1 MSMLNIPLFD
11 AMGAKMTYLDR
22 KNTVISENIAN
33 ADMPGYRAKEMKTM
47 DFGKVLDRVMQD
59 GTSKVKVDKVS
70 MMTTDPKHLPLP
82 GVSADAKTLQSR
94 MTYEVAPNENSVIIE
109 EQMVKANEVQMD
121 YSLMTNLL
129 RKNMGMLYTALGRN

>member
-33 ADMPGYRAKEMKTM
+33 ADMPGYRAKDMSKI
-47 DFGKVLDRVMQD
+47 DFGKVLDKAIQRD
-59 GTSKVKVDKVS
+59 AGKLAPVKLE
-70 MMTTDPKHLPLP
+70 TTNAKHMPLP
-82 GVSADAKTLQSR
+82 GMAANAKTMNAR
-94 MTYEVAPNENSVIIE
+94 MTYEVSPNENSVILE

-121 YSLMTNLL
+121 YNLMTNLL
-129 RKNMGMLYTALGRN
+129 RKNMGMLYTALGRS

>member
-33 ADMPGYRAKEMKTM
+33 ADMPGYRAKEMKAM

-59 GTSKVKVDKVS
+59 DTSKVTVDKVS
-70 MMTTDPKHLPLP
+70 MMTTNPKHLPLP
-82 GVSADAKTLQSR
+82 GMTADAKTIQSR
-94 MTYEVAPNENSVIIE
+94 MTYEVSPNENSVIIE